1 MPGMYGMGGGPS
13 VGGGGPGGMEDL
25 QRQQALFQQ
34 QQQEQALAAAQQG
47 QAQQQQGQG
56 GGGGFGEQLAGAFDN
71 PGIAAALGAGGS
83 ILSAAESG
91 GSIGDAIRAG
101 LAGGGAGFVGATQKR
116 KKQKSD
122 ERQRKLLLDAITRGY
137 GGIVEDGQLPNL
149 SIYQAMLGLDR

>member
-47 QAQQQQGQG
+47 QAQQQ
-56 GGGGFGEQLAGAFDN
+56 GGGFGEQLAGAFDN